1 MGSKYLLVAVDPLA
15 DAAQLGV
22 ADVVELVVGHGD
34 NGATHGHEPPTV
46 LHEDTVIGSKGLK
59 DLWEGGQLL
68 SMSVYQWGQS
78 VLTCGAPFC
87 TVTP

>member
-22 ADVVELVVGHGD
+22 TDVVELIVGHGD
-34 NGATHGHEPPTV
+34 NAATHGHEPPTV
-46 LHEDTVIGSKGLK
+46 LHEDTVVGSKGLK

-68 SMSVYQWGQS
+68 SMPVYHGGRVFLPVGTLS
-78 VLTCGAPFC
+78 AP
-87 TVTP
+87 